1 MAGPIRFVALQKYGV
16 ALAIA
21 VTVALQPLLA
31 LADHRQAF
39 VGGLEDLPLMD
50 GLAEDRSAGLI
61 FDKPDGRLVDAF
73 AFGPITAE
81 AVRAF
86 YRDTLPELGWRAVG
100 PLAFEREG
108 ERLRIDI
115 ESAENGV
122 TVRFHL
128 APR

>member
-1 MAGPIRFVALQKYGV
+1 MAGPMRFVALQKCGI
-16 ALAIA
+16 ALTLGM
-21 VTVALQPLLA
+21 TVALQPPLA
-31 LADHRQAF
+31 FADHRQAF

-73 AFGPITAE
+73 AFGQLSAD

-115 ESAENGV
+115 ENAENGV